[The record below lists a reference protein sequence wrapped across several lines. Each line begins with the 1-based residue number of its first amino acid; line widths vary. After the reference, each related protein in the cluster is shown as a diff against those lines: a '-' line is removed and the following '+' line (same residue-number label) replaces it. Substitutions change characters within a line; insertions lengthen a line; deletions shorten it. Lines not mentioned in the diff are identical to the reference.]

1 MPKKKKAPSH
11 APRKKDQRKRAT
23 SSKRRVSRPQK
34 RTILSKAS
42 RKQSRKRALRP
53 VVRPRPVTPLAADT
67 LTRLKS
73 ALQLVRQHVKG
84 YSAADG
90 WAVRELG
97 TISRGRHATLL
108 KKAATLKE
116 LLNQPHDLIRAPTK
130 KARRNLFQFTRQK
143 IRNAKHYIV
152 HKPADNFDVRLRRG
166 RVVIRG
172 RFEGKVRGK
181 RRSKVITE
189 SAFYLFP
196 QSVKHPDDAERMLRD
211 LLPDMPEGYYVML
224 TGAHGDTGEPVDKGQ
239 LLNRLQ
245 SYIQSYQFAFT
256 NIYDRDNK
264 LVGRKE
270 TDSQFAQAIAGF
282 RLLSTTVDGMELQM
296 QARDIRRQRTAELN
310 ERRRKEQ
317 MSKKELAEYEAPRKA
332 EAQRQAKRKAAQKG
346 IATRRAKAR
355 KAAAKHK

>member
-1 MPKKKKAPSH
+1 
-11 APRKKDQRKRAT
+11 
-23 SSKRRVSRPQK
+23 
-34 RTILSKAS
+34 
-42 RKQSRKRALRP
+42 
-53 VVRPRPVTPLAADT
+53 
-67 LTRLKS
+67 
-73 ALQLVRQHVKG
+73 
-84 YSAADG
+84 
-90 WAVRELG
+90 
-97 TISRGRHATLL
+97 
-108 KKAATLKE
+108 
-116 LLNQPHDLIRAPTK
+116 
-130 KARRNLFQFTRQK
+130 
-143 IRNAKHYIV
+143 
-152 HKPADNFDVRLRRG
+152 
-166 RVVIRG
+166 
-172 RFEGKVRGK
+172 
-181 RRSKVITE
+181 
-189 SAFYLFP
+189 
-196 QSVKHPDDAERMLRD
+196 MLRD

-332 EAQRQAKRKAAQKG
+332 EAQRQAKRKAAKKG
-346 IATRRAKAR
+346 VATRRRQAKAAGR
-355 KAAAKHK
+355 TRSTAKHK